1 MRGCVPVTL
10 PLLLLLSQKPA
21 MAGREIFF
29 NLSSIQDK
37 VEIYCKRQPR

>member
-29 NLSSIQDK
+29 DLSK
-37 VEIYCKRQPR
+37 VR